1 MNFTAV
7 MKKMEKE
14 KRRCKNLRK
23 IILLLIL
30 PVFVLSILSGCS
42 SKQIASV
49 HGIPITQAELEKEKT
64 FLKDSFKNVDDKELS
79 KTALENLKAKKAVE
93 YEAQKEG
100 ITVTDEELNKA
111 WQNIKDK
118 TKLTKE
124 DLRDIL
130 LSDKLFNKYTK
141 DITVKPEEV
150 KEFYETHKDYY
161 TTVKVYEISVRDKD
175 TADMV
180 YQKLKDGE
188 DFSKLFNQ
196 YSIDR
201 ISGNGGFMG
210 DIPVSQKF
218 FGISLKPNTVYAPI
232 PVNNDGYIILKTAE
246 QTIKPFDEV
255 KDGIELYL
263 LNQKKLE
270 FYHKKIKEWEGEGN

>member
-1 MNFTAV
+1 
-7 MKKMEKE
+7 MK

-23 IILLLIL
+23 VVLLLIL
-30 PVFVLSILSGCS
+30 PVLAFLILSGCG

-49 HGIPITQAELEKEKT
+49 HGIPVTQAELEREKA
-64 FLKDSFKNVDDKELS
+64 FLKDSFKNMDNKELT

-141 DITVKPEEV
+141 DITVNPEEV
-150 KEFYETHKDYY
+150 KNFYETHKDYY

-175 TADMV
+175 TADTV
-180 YQKLKDGE
+180 YQKLKSGE
-188 DFSKLFNQ
+188 DFSKLFEQ

-201 ISGNGGFMG
+201 ISGNGFMG
-210 DIPVSQKF
+210 DIPVTQKF
-218 FGISLKPNTVYAPI
+218 FGVSLKPDTVYAPV
-232 PVNNDGYIILKTAE
+232 PVNNDGYIILKTTE

-263 LNQKKLE
+263 LNKKKLE
-270 FYHKKIKEWEGEGN
+270 FYQKKIKEWEGEEK

>member
-1 MNFTAV
+1 
-7 MKKMEKE
+7 MKKVV
-14 KRRCKNLRK
+14 LLV
-23 IILLLIL
+23 ILSVLALL
-30 PVFVLSILSGCS
+30 ILSGCGT
-42 SKQIASV
+42 KVIAEV
-49 HGIPITQAELEKEKT
+49 HGMPITQADLEKEKA
-64 FLKDSFKNVDDKELS
+64 FLKDSFKSMDDKKLTE
-79 KTALENLKAKKAVE
+79 TALENLKAKKAVE

-141 DITVKPEEV
+141 DITANPEEV
-150 KEFYETHKDYY
+150 KNFYETHKDYY

-210 DIPVSQKF
+210 DIPVSRKF
-218 FGISLKPNTVYAPI
+218 FGVSLKPNTVYVPV

>member
-1 MNFTAV
+1 
-7 MKKMEKE
+7 MKKI
-14 KRRCKNLRK
+14 L
-23 IILLLIL
+23 LLLIL
-30 PVFVLSILSGCS
+30 PVLTFLLLSGCG
-42 SKQIASV
+42 SKQIANV
-49 HGIPITQAELEKEKT
+49 HGIPITQAELERQKV
-64 FLKDSFKNVDDKELS
+64 FLKESFKNVSDNEL
-79 KTALENLKAKKAVE
+79 TEIALENLKAKKAVE
-93 YEAQKEG
+93 YQAQKEG
-100 ITVTDEELNKA
+100 ITVTEEELNKA

-118 TKLTKE
+118 TKLTKQ
-124 DLRDIL
+124 DLKDIL

-141 DITVKPEEV
+141 NITVDPGEIKN
-150 KEFYETHKDYY
+150 FYESHKDYY

-175 TADMV
+175 TADTV
-180 YQKLKDGE
+180 YQKLKGGE
-188 DFSKLFNQ
+188 DFSKLFEQ

-218 FGISLKPNTVYAPI
+218 FGVFLKPNTVYAPI

-270 FYHKKIKEWEGEGN
+270 FYHEKIKEWEGEGK

>member
-1 MNFTAV
+1 
-7 MKKMEKE
+7 MKK
-14 KRRCKNLRK
+14 
-23 IILLLIL
+23 IVLLLIL
-30 PVFVLSILSGCS
+30 PVFALSILSGCG

-49 HGIPITQAELEKEKT
+49 HGIPITQAELEREKA
-64 FLKDSFKNVDDKELS
+64 FLKNDFAKMSDEELT

-100 ITVTDEELNKA
+100 IAVTDEELNKA

-124 DLRDIL
+124 DLKDIL

-141 DITVKPEEV
+141 DITVNPEEV
-150 KEFYETHKDYY
+150 EQFYETHKDYY

-180 YQKLKDGE
+180 YQKLKSGE
-188 DFSKLFNQ
+188 DFSKLFEQ

-210 DIPVSQKF
+210 EIPVSQKF
-218 FGISLKPNTVYAPI
+218 FGVSLKPDTIYEPI
-232 PVNNDGYIILKTAE
+232 PVNNEGYIILKTTE
-246 QTIKPFDEV
+246 QIIKPFDEV

-263 LNQKKLE
+263 LNQKKLD

>member
-1 MNFTAV
+1 
-7 MKKMEKE
+7 MK
-14 KRRCKNLRK
+14 K

-30 PVFVLSILSGCS
+30 VGFTLSIFSGCA

-49 HGIPITQAELEKEKT
+49 HGIPITQVELEREKT
-64 FLKDSFKNVDDKELS
+64 FLKDNFGNMDDEEL
-79 KTALENLKAKKAVE
+79 TQIALENLKAKKAVE

-100 ITVTDEELNKA
+100 ITVTDKELNEA
-111 WQNIKDK
+111 WKNIKDR

-124 DLRDIL
+124 DLKYIL

-141 DITVKPEEV
+141 DITVDPEEV
-150 KEFYETHKDYY
+150 KNFYETHKDYY
-161 TTVKVYEISVRDKD
+161 TTVKVYEISVKDRD

-188 DFSKLFNQ
+188 DFSKLFEQ

-218 FGISLKPNTVYAPI
+218 FGVSLKPDTIYEPV
-232 PVNNDGYIILKTAE
+232 PVNNEGYIILKTTE

-263 LNQKKLE
+263 LNQKKLD

>member
-1 MNFTAV
+1 
-7 MKKMEKE
+7 MKKT
-14 KRRCKNLRK
+14 
-23 IILLLIL
+23 ILLLVL
-30 PVFVLSILSGCS
+30 PVFALSILSGCT

-64 FLKDSFKNVDDKELS
+64 FLKDKFTNMNNDELT
-79 KTALENLKAKKAVE
+79 KIALENLRAKKAIE

-100 ITVTDEELNKA
+100 ITVTKEELSKA
-111 WQNIKDK
+111 WQDTKNK
-118 TKLTKE
+118 TRLTKE
-124 DLRDIL
+124 DLKDIL

-150 KEFYETHKDYY
+150 REFYETHKDYY
-161 TTVKVYEISVRDKD
+161 TTVKVYEISVKDRD

-188 DFSKLFNQ
+188 DFSKLFEQ

-218 FGISLKPNTVYAPI
+218 FGVSLKPDTIYEPV
-232 PVNNDGYIILKTAE
+232 PVNNEGYIILKTTE

-263 LNQKKLE
+263 LNQKKLD